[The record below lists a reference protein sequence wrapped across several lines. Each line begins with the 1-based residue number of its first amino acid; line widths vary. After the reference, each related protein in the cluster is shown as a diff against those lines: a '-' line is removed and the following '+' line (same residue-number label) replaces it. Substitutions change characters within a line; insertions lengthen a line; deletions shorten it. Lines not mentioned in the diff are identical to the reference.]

1 LKVPESIDPAL
12 KNNLMHH
19 RLKDSTARVTVRIKE
34 PQPAHIPFAV
44 PDVGDEEIA
53 GVVEALRSG
62 WITSGP
68 RTAQFEQQFCQY
80 AGAGHALAVNSCTA
94 GLHLALAALGIGPGD
109 EVITT
114 PLTFCATVNV
124 ILETGATPILADIG
138 SDFNIDPAAVAR
150 LITLRTRAILPVHMA
165 GLACDMNAIWRLAG
179 EHGLKVVEDA
189 AHAAGTMYQGR
200 RIGSGP
206 SDAVAFSF
214 YATKNLTTGEGG
226 MVTTPSLELEER
238 MRVLC
243 LHGIS
248 RDAWDRYTEK
258 GNWYYEVIDRGYKC
272 NMGDMA
278 AAMGLAQLKRLDGMN
293 ARRTEIARR
302 YNAAFV
308 EMPAVQTPPERA
320 DCRHAWHLYILRLN
334 LERLTIDRA
343 QFFDEMK
350 RRGIGCS
357 VHFIPIPLHSYYR
370 KTLELRDP
378 CTRAL
383 AEYPRLI
390 SLPLYSKMT
399 DEDVERVIEAVRDIV
414 VRNSVRQAVAFDGLE
429 AASAVEAGD

>member
-1 LKVPESIDPAL
+1 
-12 KNNLMHH
+12 M
-19 RLKDSTARVTVRIKE
+19 IKKKQAE
-34 PQPAHIPFAV
+34 YLRFAA
-44 PDVGDEEIA
+44 PDIGEEEI
-53 GVVEALRSG
+53 GEVVAALRSG

-68 RTAQFEQQFCQY
+68 RTAQFEKEFRAY
-80 AGAGHALAVNSCTA
+80 VGAPHALAVNSCTA

-124 ILETGATPILADIG
+124 ILQTGATPVLADIG
-138 SDFNIDPAAVAR
+138 PDLNLDPAAVFR
-150 LITLRTRAILPVHMA
+150 GITSRTRAVLPVHMA
-165 GLACDMNAIWRLAG
+165 GLACDMQAIWELARG
-179 EHGLKVVEDA
+179 HGLKVIEDA
-189 AHAAGTMYQGR
+189 AHAAGTSYAGR
-200 RIGSGP
+200 RIGAGL

-214 YATKNLTTGEGG
+214 YATKNLSTGEGG
-226 MVTTPSLELEER
+226 MVTTPSAELEQR
-238 MRVLC
+238 MRILC

-248 RDAWDRYTEK
+248 RDAWNRYAQN
-258 GNWYYEVIDRGYKC
+258 GNWYYEVVECGFKY
-272 NMGDMA
+272 NMSDIA
-278 AAMGLAQLKRLDGMN
+278 AAMGLVQLKRLDGMN
-293 ARRTEIARR
+293 ARRAEIARR
-302 YNAAFV
+302 YNAALV
-308 EMPAVQTPPERA
+308 EMPEVEIPPERA
-320 DCRHAWHLYILRLN
+320 DCRHAWHLYMLRLN

-343 QFFDEMK
+343 RFFDEMK

-357 VHFIPIPLHSYYR
+357 VHFIPIPLHPYYR

-383 AEYPRLI
+383 AEYPRLL

-414 VRNSVRQAVAFDGLE
+414 VQNSVRQTVAFDGLE